1 MIEAEQYPD
10 LYFDFAM
17 PNKRYEKL
25 IVAKSLSI
33 TQKQVTL
40 PTIRLPHRFSVLA
53 GLPIKIYQTIHDGA
67 LAFLVVISP
76 NEKALEIPKIPRLH
90 TAEAAGSNPAEL
102 IT

>member
-10 LYFDFAM
+10 LYLILRCQTRDM
-17 PNKRYEKL
+17 RNS

-33 TQKQVTL
+33 TQKQVTI
-40 PTIRLPHRFSVLA
+40 TQQFAWPHRFSVLA

-76 NEKALEIPKIPRLH
+76 NEKALEIQNPPSH